1 MKDLTEFKIAVWIG
15 YMIILVMLLSI
26 PDKLNK
32 LLEREKE

>member
-1 MKDLTEFKIAVWIG
+1 MKDLTEFMIAVWIG
-15 YMIILVMLLSI
+15 YMIILMLLSI